1 MSSSKHNTTDHHDG
15 QPAASTTEKPGDKK
29 VEDVQDADL
38 TGLSEEEVHKRT
50 KEGRVNRATR
60 STGRTTWEIIRAN
73 VFTRINAML
82 GVLCVIVLATGSWI
96 NAAFGLLIIA
106 NSAVGIIQELRAK
119 RTLENLRILSE
130 ARPKVIRG
138 GEVKEI
144 DQHEIVE
151 GDLIRVGAGDEIVVD
166 GTLLQGSLSMDES
179 QLTGEAD
186 PVRHNPGDELFSGAF
201 VKHGSGI
208 FRADRVGGDSY
219 AARLAAEASDFSLTD
234 SVLMSG
240 INSILRV
247 ITWLLIPTGL
257 LTIFTQLT
265 RTDAPIRESIL
276 SMAAALVPMV
286 PEGLVLMTSIAF
298 AVGIVRLGK
307 YKALVNE
314 LVAIEGLA
322 RVDTMCTDKT
332 GTLTSN
338 EMELEAVLD
347 EDSKP
352 AGEETLTNLRR
363 LFASQSDL
371 NSTAEAIVQGLAEW
385 AEDGAEGAADPE
397 PFHGTEI
404 PFSSAYKFSGF
415 READGPTHVLGAP
428 DVLLD
433 EGTPAAEV
441 AAKAEADG
449 RRVLAFGRA
458 LGEVPEP
465 NEDGT
470 NVTTP
475 ELGDPVLIV
484 LRQKLRPDVAET
496 LEYFGD
502 EGVDVKIISGDNP
515 GSVAAVAKEATGKK
529 LRAVDAREIEDED
542 MEHAVLDAE
551 VFGRVRPEQKQAMVE
566 ALHAHGRTVAMTGD
580 GVNDVLA
587 LKKAD
592 IGVAMGSGA
601 PATRSVAQLVLLND
615 RFSSMPH
622 VIAEG
627 RRVIGNIE
635 RVANLFLTKTVY
647 SVVLAMVVAVAGVT
661 FPFQPIHVTITGWFT
676 IGIPAFIL
684 SLAPNT
690 ERPRDGFVRRVL
702 SLAIPGGAIVG
713 LGAVIMW
720 LVIYPGDGASVTEQR
735 QAGTAVLLALITMTL
750 WVLNIVARP
759 MNYWK
764 WALWFGCIGG
774 YLVLFLVP
782 PIREFVLLDT
792 GNTRL
797 MITGLVVGLCGAVV
811 IEFSQFLA
819 RRFLLQREEKEQKQD
834 AASNA

>member
-1 MSSSKHNTTDHHDG
+1 MSNTEQGTSEPNTSEHGSNEHG
-15 QPAASTTEKPGDKK
+15 AAEKPDLSGLTTAE
-29 VEDVQDADL
+29 VE
-38 TGLSEEEVHKRT
+38 ERT
-50 KEGRVNRATR
+50 RAGRTNKATR
-60 STGRTTWEIIRAN
+60 TTGRTTWEIIRAN

-119 RTLENLRILSE
+119 RTLENLKILSE
-130 ARPKVIRG
+130 SRPRVIRD
-138 GEVKEI
+138 GEEREVA
-144 DQHEIVE
+144 QHEIVE
-151 GDLIRVGAGDEIVVD
+151 GDLIRVGSGDEIVVD
-166 GTLLQGSLSMDES
+166 GPLLSGSLSMDES

-186 PVRHNPGDELFSGAF
+186 PVRHNPGDELLSGSF
-201 VKHGSGI
+201 VKHGSGV
-208 FRADRVGGDSY
+208 FRAEKVGGESY

-338 EMELEAVLD
+338 EMELEAVVD
-347 EDSKP
+347 EHGDD
-352 AGEETLTNLRR
+352 ARAETLRDLRR

-371 NSTAEAIVQGLAEW
+371 NNTAEAIVQGLNELAEHP
-385 AEDGAEGAADPE
+385 AEGEGSGAAAFSQPQSSQPQAFE
-397 PFHGTEI
+397 GSEI

-415 READGPTHVLGAP
+415 RVADGPTFVLGAP

-433 EGTPAAEV
+433 KGTPATDV

-458 LGEVPEP
+458 LDEVEDPD
-465 NEDGT
+465 EDGA
-470 NVTTP
+470 NVIVP

-496 LEYFGD
+496 LAYFEH

-515 GSVAAVAKEATGKK
+515 GSVAAVAKEATGEQ
-529 LRAVDAREIEDED
+529 LSSIDAREIAPED
-542 MEHAVLDAE
+542 MEHAVLDSE
-551 VFGRVRPEQKQAMVE
+551 VFGRVKPEQKQAMVE
-566 ALHAHGRTVAMTGD
+566 ALHTHGRTVAMTGD

-592 IGVAMGSGA
+592 IGVAMGSGSA
-601 PATRSVAQLVLLND
+601 ATRSVAQLVLLND

-713 LGAVIMW
+713 LGSVIMW
-720 LVIYPGDGASVTEQR
+720 LVIYPGDGASEIEQQ
-735 QAGTAVLLALITMTL
+735 QAGTAVLLALIIMGL

-759 MNYWK
+759 LNPWK
-764 WALWFGCIGG
+764 WALWSGCIGG
-774 YLVLFLVP
+774 YLVVFLIA
-782 PIREFVLLDT
+782 PIREIVLLDI

-797 MITGLVVGLCGAVV
+797 MIAGAVVGLCGAVV

-819 RRFLLQREEKEQKQD
+819 RRFLLHQD
-834 AASNA
+834 

>member
-1 MSSSKHNTTDHHDG
+1 MSSTEHGTREHGANEPSTN
-15 QPAASTTEKPGDKK
+15 QPGIAE
-29 VEDVQDADL
+29 QADL
-38 TGLSEEEVHKRT
+38 SGLTSAEVEERT
-50 KEGRVNRATR
+50 RAGRTNKATR
-60 STGRTTWEIIRAN
+60 TTGRTTWEIIRAN

-119 RTLENLRILSE
+119 RTLENLKILSE
-130 ARPKVIRG
+130 SRPRVIRD
-138 GEVKEI
+138 GEEREVA
-144 DQHEIVE
+144 QNEIVE
-151 GDLIRVGAGDEIVVD
+151 GDLIRVGSGDEIVVD
-166 GTLLQGSLSMDES
+166 GPLLSGSLSMDES

-186 PVRHNPGDELFSGAF
+186 PVRHNPGDELLSGSF
-201 VKHGSGI
+201 VKHGSGV
-208 FRADRVGGDSY
+208 FRAEKVGGESY

-338 EMELEAVLD
+338 EMELEAVVD
-347 EDSKP
+347 EHGEG
-352 AGEETLTNLRR
+352 AGAETLHDLRR

-371 NSTAEAIVQGLAEW
+371 NNTAEAIVQGLDEW
-385 AEDGAEGAADPE
+385 AERSAEEEGAEATDSSQPQSSQPHAFEGS
-397 PFHGTEI
+397 EI

-415 READGPTHVLGAP
+415 RVADGPTFVLGAP

-433 EGTPAAEV
+433 KGTPAANV
-441 AAKAEADG
+441 AAKEEADG

-458 LGEVPEP
+458 LDKVEDPD
-465 NEDGT
+465 EDGA

-496 LEYFGD
+496 LAYFEH

-515 GSVAAVAKEATGKK
+515 GSVAAVAKEATGEQ
-529 LRAVDAREIEDED
+529 LSSIDAREIAPED
-542 MEHAVLDAE
+542 MEQAVLESE
-551 VFGRVRPEQKQAMVE
+551 VFGRVKPEQKQAMVE

-592 IGVAMGSGA
+592 IGVAMGSGSA
-601 PATRSVAQLVLLND
+601 ATRSVAQLVLLND

-690 ERPRDGFVRRVL
+690 ERPKDGFVRRVL

-713 LGAVIMW
+713 LGSVIMW

-735 QAGTAVLLALITMTL
+735 QAGTAVLLALIIMGL

-759 MNYWK
+759 LKTWK

-774 YLVLFLVP
+774 YLVLFLIA
-782 PIREFVLLDT
+782 PIRELVLLDI

-797 MITGLVVGLCGAVV
+797 MITGAVVGLCGAVV

-819 RRFLLQREEKEQKQD
+819 RRFLLHQD
-834 AASNA
+834 

>member
-1 MSSSKHNTTDHHDG
+1 MSSTEHSTSEPRNTKHGSTKPRNTKHGT
-15 QPAASTTEKPGDKK
+15 AEKPDLSGLTTAE
-29 VEDVQDADL
+29 VE
-38 TGLSEEEVHKRT
+38 ERT
-50 KEGRVNRATR
+50 RAGRTNKATR
-60 STGRTTWEIIRAN
+60 TTGRTTWEIIRAN

-119 RTLENLRILSE
+119 RTLENLKILSE
-130 ARPKVIRG
+130 SRPRVIRD
-138 GEVKEI
+138 GEEREVA
-144 DQHEIVE
+144 QSEIVE
-151 GDLIRVGAGDEIVVD
+151 GDLIRVGSGDEIVVD
-166 GTLLQGSLSMDES
+166 GPLLSGSLSMDES

-186 PVRHNPGDELFSGAF
+186 PVRHNPGDELLSGSF
-201 VKHGSGI
+201 VKHGSGV
-208 FRADRVGGDSY
+208 FRAEKVGGESY

-338 EMELEAVLD
+338 EMELEAVVD
-347 EDSKP
+347 EHGDDAS
-352 AGEETLTNLRR
+352 AETLRDLRR

-371 NSTAEAIVQGLAEW
+371 NNTAEAIVQGLDEW
-385 AEDGAEGAADPE
+385 SAGEGEQEDVAAGSSQPQSSQPHAFEGS
-397 PFHGTEI
+397 EI

-415 READGPTHVLGAP
+415 RVADGPTFVLGAP

-433 EGTPAAEV
+433 EDTPAANV
-441 AAKAEADG
+441 AATEEADG

-458 LGEVPEP
+458 LDEVEDPD
-465 NEDGT
+465 EDGA

-496 LEYFGD
+496 LAYFEH

-515 GSVAAVAKEATGKK
+515 GSVAAVAKEATGEQ
-529 LRAVDAREIEDED
+529 LSSIDAREIAPED
-542 MEHAVLDAE
+542 MEREVLESE
-551 VFGRVRPEQKQAMVE
+551 VFGRVKPEQKQAMVE
-566 ALHAHGRTVAMTGD
+566 ALHTHGRTVAMTGD

-592 IGVAMGSGA
+592 IGVAMGSGSA
-601 PATRSVAQLVLLND
+601 ATRSVAQLVLLND

-713 LGAVIMW
+713 LGSVIMW
-720 LVIYPGDGASVTEQR
+720 LVIYPGDGASETQQR
-735 QAGTAVLLALITMTL
+735 QAGTAVLLALIIMGL

-759 MNYWK
+759 LKTWK

-774 YLVLFLVP
+774 YLVLFLVA
-782 PIREFVLLDT
+782 PIREIVLLDI

-797 MITGLVVGLCGAVV
+797 MITGAVVGLCGAVV

-819 RRFLLQREEKEQKQD
+819 RRFLLHQD
-834 AASNA
+834 

>member
-1 MSSSKHNTTDHHDG
+1 MSSTEQGTSEPNTSEHG
-15 QPAASTTEKPGDKK
+15 SNEYGAAEKPDLSGLTTAE
-29 VEDVQDADL
+29 VE
-38 TGLSEEEVHKRT
+38 ERT
-50 KEGRVNRATR
+50 RAGRTNKATR
-60 STGRTTWEIIRAN
+60 TTGRTTWEIIRAN

-119 RTLENLRILSE
+119 RTLENLKILSE
-130 ARPKVIRG
+130 SRPRVIRD
-138 GEVKEI
+138 GEEREVA
-144 DQHEIVE
+144 QHEIVE
-151 GDLIRVGAGDEIVVD
+151 GDLIRVGSGDEIVVD
-166 GTLLQGSLSMDES
+166 GPLLSGSLSMDES

-186 PVRHNPGDELFSGAF
+186 PVRHNPGDELLSGSF
-201 VKHGSGI
+201 VKHGSGV
-208 FRADRVGGDSY
+208 FRAEKVGGESY

-338 EMELEAVLD
+338 EMELEAVVD
-347 EDSKP
+347 EHGDD
-352 AGEETLTNLRR
+352 ARAETLRDLRR

-371 NSTAEAIVQGLAEW
+371 NNTAEAIVQGLNELAEHP
-385 AEDGAEGAADPE
+385 AEGEGSGAAAFSQPQSSQPQAFE
-397 PFHGTEI
+397 GSEI

-415 READGPTHVLGAP
+415 RVADGPTFVLGAP

-433 EGTPAAEV
+433 KGTPATDV

-458 LGEVPEP
+458 LDEVEDPD
-465 NEDGT
+465 EDGA
-470 NVTTP
+470 NVIVP

-496 LEYFGD
+496 LAYFEH

-515 GSVAAVAKEATGKK
+515 GSVAAVAKEATGEQ
-529 LRAVDAREIEDED
+529 LSSIDAREIAPED
-542 MEHAVLDAE
+542 MEHAVLDSE
-551 VFGRVRPEQKQAMVE
+551 VFGRVKPEQKQAMVE
-566 ALHAHGRTVAMTGD
+566 ALHTHGRTVAMTGD

-592 IGVAMGSGA
+592 IGVAMGSGSA
-601 PATRSVAQLVLLND
+601 ATRSVAQLVLLND

-713 LGAVIMW
+713 LGSVIMW
-720 LVIYPGDGASVTEQR
+720 LVIYPGDGASEIEQQ
-735 QAGTAVLLALITMTL
+735 QAGTAVLLALIIMGL

-759 MNYWK
+759 LNPWK

-774 YLVLFLVP
+774 YLVLFLIA
-782 PIREFVLLDT
+782 PIREIVLLDI

-797 MITGLVVGLCGAVV
+797 MIAGAVVGLCGAVV

-819 RRFLLQREEKEQKQD
+819 RRFLLHQD
-834 AASNA
+834 

>member
-1 MSSSKHNTTDHHDG
+1 MSSTEQGTSEPNTSEHGSNEHG
-15 QPAASTTEKPGDKK
+15 AAEKPDLSGLTTAE
-29 VEDVQDADL
+29 VE
-38 TGLSEEEVHKRT
+38 ERT
-50 KEGRVNRATR
+50 RAGRTNKATR
-60 STGRTTWEIIRAN
+60 TTGRTTWEIIRAN

-119 RTLENLRILSE
+119 RTLENLKILSE
-130 ARPKVIRG
+130 SRPRVIRD
-138 GEVKEI
+138 GEEREVA
-144 DQHEIVE
+144 QHEIVE
-151 GDLIRVGAGDEIVVD
+151 GDLIRVGSGDEIVVD
-166 GTLLQGSLSMDES
+166 GPLLSGSLSMDES

-186 PVRHNPGDELFSGAF
+186 PVRHNPGDELLSGSF
-201 VKHGSGI
+201 VKHGSGV
-208 FRADRVGGDSY
+208 FRAEKVGGESY

-338 EMELEAVLD
+338 EMELEAVVD
-347 EDSKP
+347 EHGDD
-352 AGEETLTNLRR
+352 ARAETLRDLRR

-371 NSTAEAIVQGLAEW
+371 NNTAEAIVQGLNELAEHP
-385 AEDGAEGAADPE
+385 AEGEGSGAAAFSQPQSSQPQAFE
-397 PFHGTEI
+397 GSEI

-415 READGPTHVLGAP
+415 RVADGPTFVLGAP

-433 EGTPAAEV
+433 TGTPAADV

-458 LGEVPEP
+458 LDEVEDPD
-465 NEDGT
+465 EDGA
-470 NVTTP
+470 NVIVP

-496 LEYFGD
+496 LAYFEH

-515 GSVAAVAKEATGKK
+515 GSVAAVAKEATGEQ
-529 LRAVDAREIEDED
+529 LSSIDAREIAPED
-542 MEHAVLDAE
+542 MEHAVLDSE
-551 VFGRVRPEQKQAMVE
+551 VFGRVKPEQKQAMVE
-566 ALHAHGRTVAMTGD
+566 ALHTHGRTVAMTGD

-592 IGVAMGSGA
+592 IGVAMGSGSA
-601 PATRSVAQLVLLND
+601 ATRSVAQLVLLND

-713 LGAVIMW
+713 LGSVIMW
-720 LVIYPGDGASVTEQR
+720 LVIYPGDGASEIEQQ
-735 QAGTAVLLALITMTL
+735 QAGTAVLLALIIMGL

-759 MNYWK
+759 LNPWK

-774 YLVLFLVP
+774 YLVVFLIA
-782 PIREFVLLDT
+782 PIREIVLLDI

-797 MITGLVVGLCGAVV
+797 MIAGAVVGLCGAVV

-819 RRFLLQREEKEQKQD
+819 RRFLLHQD
-834 AASNA
+834 

>member
-1 MSSSKHNTTDHHDG
+1 MSSTEHSTSEPRNTKHGSTKPRNTKHGT
-15 QPAASTTEKPGDKK
+15 AEKPDLSGLTTAE
-29 VEDVQDADL
+29 VE
-38 TGLSEEEVHKRT
+38 ERT
-50 KEGRVNRATR
+50 RAGRTNKATR
-60 STGRTTWEIIRAN
+60 TTGRTTWEIIRAN

-119 RTLENLRILSE
+119 RTLENLKILSE
-130 ARPKVIRG
+130 SRPRVIRD
-138 GEVKEI
+138 GEEREVA
-144 DQHEIVE
+144 QSEIVE
-151 GDLIRVGAGDEIVVD
+151 GDLIRVGSGDEIVVD
-166 GTLLQGSLSMDES
+166 GPLLSGSLSMDES

-186 PVRHNPGDELFSGAF
+186 PVRHNPGDELLSGSF
-201 VKHGSGI
+201 VKHGSGV
-208 FRADRVGGDSY
+208 FRAEKVGGESY

-338 EMELEAVLD
+338 EMELEAVVD
-347 EDSKP
+347 EHGDDAS
-352 AGEETLTNLRR
+352 AETLRDLRR

-371 NSTAEAIVQGLAEW
+371 NNTAEAIVQGLDEW
-385 AEDGAEGAADPE
+385 SAGEGEQEDVAAGSSQPQSSQPHAFEGS
-397 PFHGTEI
+397 EI

-415 READGPTHVLGAP
+415 RVADGPTFVLGAP

-433 EGTPAAEV
+433 QGTPAADV
-441 AAKAEADG
+441 AATEEADG

-458 LGEVPEP
+458 LDEVEDPD
-465 NEDGT
+465 EDGA

-496 LEYFGD
+496 LAYFEH

-515 GSVAAVAKEATGKK
+515 GSVAAVAKEATGEQ
-529 LRAVDAREIEDED
+529 LSSIDAREIAPEE
-542 MEHAVLDAE
+542 MEQAVLESE
-551 VFGRVRPEQKQAMVE
+551 VFGRVKPEQKQAMVE

-592 IGVAMGSGA
+592 IGVAMGSGSA
-601 PATRSVAQLVLLND
+601 ATRSVAQLVLLND

-690 ERPRDGFVRRVL
+690 ERPKDGFVRRVL

-713 LGAVIMW
+713 LGSVIMW

-735 QAGTAVLLALITMTL
+735 QAGTAVLLALIIMGL

-759 MNYWK
+759 MNPWK

-774 YLVLFLVP
+774 YLVLFLIA
-782 PIREFVLLDT
+782 PIREIVLLDI

-797 MITGLVVGLCGAVV
+797 MITGAVVGLCGAVV

-819 RRFLLQREEKEQKQD
+819 RRFLLHQD
-834 AASNA
+834 

>member
-1 MSSSKHNTTDHHDG
+1 MSSTEQGTSEPNTSEHGSNEHG
-15 QPAASTTEKPGDKK
+15 AAEKPDLSGLTTAE
-29 VEDVQDADL
+29 VE
-38 TGLSEEEVHKRT
+38 ERT
-50 KEGRVNRATR
+50 RAGRTNKATR
-60 STGRTTWEIIRAN
+60 TTGRTTWEIIRAN

-119 RTLENLRILSE
+119 RTLENLKILSE
-130 ARPKVIRG
+130 SRPRVIRD
-138 GEVKEI
+138 GEEREVA
-144 DQHEIVE
+144 QHEIVE
-151 GDLIRVGAGDEIVVD
+151 GDLIRVGSGDEIVVD
-166 GTLLQGSLSMDES
+166 GPLLSGSLSMDES

-186 PVRHNPGDELFSGAF
+186 PVRHNPGDELLSGSF
-201 VKHGSGI
+201 VKHGSGV
-208 FRADRVGGDSY
+208 FRAEKVGGESY

-338 EMELEAVLD
+338 EMELEAVVD
-347 EDSKP
+347 EHGDD
-352 AGEETLTNLRR
+352 ARAETLRDLRR

-371 NSTAEAIVQGLAEW
+371 NNTAEAIVQGLNELAEHP
-385 AEDGAEGAADPE
+385 AEGEGSGAAAFSQPQSSQPQAFE
-397 PFHGTEI
+397 GSEI

-415 READGPTHVLGAP
+415 RVADGPTFVLGAP

-433 EGTPAAEV
+433 KGTPATDV

-458 LGEVPEP
+458 LDEVEDPD
-465 NEDGT
+465 EDGA
-470 NVTTP
+470 NVIVP

-496 LEYFGD
+496 LAYFEH

-515 GSVAAVAKEATGKK
+515 GSVAAVAKEATGEQ
-529 LRAVDAREIEDED
+529 LSSIDAREIAPED
-542 MEHAVLDAE
+542 MEHAVLDSE
-551 VFGRVRPEQKQAMVE
+551 VFGRVKPEQKQAMVE
-566 ALHAHGRTVAMTGD
+566 ALHTHGRTVAMTGD

-592 IGVAMGSGA
+592 IGVAMGSGSA
-601 PATRSVAQLVLLND
+601 ATRSVAQLVLLND

-713 LGAVIMW
+713 LGSVIMW
-720 LVIYPGDGASVTEQR
+720 LVIYPGDGASEIEQQ
-735 QAGTAVLLALITMTL
+735 QAGTAVLLALIIMGL

-759 MNYWK
+759 LNPWK

-774 YLVLFLVP
+774 YLVLFLIA
-782 PIREFVLLDT
+782 PIREIVLLDI

-797 MITGLVVGLCGAVV
+797 MIAGAVVGLCGAVV

-819 RRFLLQREEKEQKQD
+819 RRFLLHQD
-834 AASNA
+834 

>member
-1 MSSSKHNTTDHHDG
+1 MSSTEHSTSEPSASEPRSTKHRT
-15 QPAASTTEKPGDKK
+15 AEKPDLSGLTTAE
-29 VEDVQDADL
+29 VE
-38 TGLSEEEVHKRT
+38 ERT
-50 KEGRVNRATR
+50 RAGRTNKATR
-60 STGRTTWEIIRAN
+60 TTGRTTWEIIRAN

-119 RTLENLRILSE
+119 RTLENLKILSE
-130 ARPKVIRG
+130 SRPRVIRD
-138 GEVKEI
+138 GEEREVA
-144 DQHEIVE
+144 QSEIVE
-151 GDLIRVGAGDEIVVD
+151 GDLIRVGSGDEIVVD
-166 GTLLQGSLSMDES
+166 GPLLSGSLSMDES

-186 PVRHNPGDELFSGAF
+186 PVRHNPGDELLSGSF
-201 VKHGSGI
+201 VKHGSGV
-208 FRADRVGGDSY
+208 FRAEKVGGESY

-322 RVDTMCTDKT
+322 RVNTMCTDKT

-338 EMELEAVLD
+338 EMELEAVVD
-347 EDSKP
+347 EHGGD
-352 AGEETLTNLRR
+352 ADAETLRDLRR

-371 NSTAEAIVQGLAEW
+371 NNTAEAIVQGLDEW
-385 AEDGAEGAADPE
+385 AERPAEEEGSEAADSSQPQSSQFQSSQPQAFE
-397 PFHGTEI
+397 GSEI

-415 READGPTHVLGAP
+415 RVADGPTFVLGAP

-433 EGTPAAEV
+433 KDTPAANV
-441 AAKAEADG
+441 AAKEEADG

-458 LGEVPEP
+458 LDEVEDPD
-465 NEDGT
+465 EDGA

-496 LEYFGD
+496 LAYFEH

-515 GSVAAVAKEATGKK
+515 GSVAAVAKEATGEQ
-529 LRAVDAREIEDED
+529 LSSIDAREIAPED
-542 MEHAVLDAE
+542 MEQAVLESE
-551 VFGRVRPEQKQAMVE
+551 VFGRVKPEQKQAMVE

-592 IGVAMGSGA
+592 IGVAMGSGSA
-601 PATRSVAQLVLLND
+601 ATRSVAQLVLLND

-713 LGAVIMW
+713 LGSVIMW

-735 QAGTAVLLALITMTL
+735 QAGTAVLLALIIMGL

-759 MNYWK
+759 MKTWK

-774 YLVLFLVP
+774 YLVLFLIA
-782 PIREFVLLDT
+782 PIREIVLLDI

-797 MITGLVVGLCGAVV
+797 MITGAVVGLCGAVV

-819 RRFLLQREEKEQKQD
+819 RRFLLRQD
-834 AASNA
+834 

>member
-1 MSSSKHNTTDHHDG
+1 MSSTEQGTSEPNTSEHG
-15 QPAASTTEKPGDKK
+15 SNEYGAAEKPDLSGLTTAE
-29 VEDVQDADL
+29 VE
-38 TGLSEEEVHKRT
+38 ERT
-50 KEGRVNRATR
+50 RAGRTNKATR
-60 STGRTTWEIIRAN
+60 TTGRTTWEIIRAN

-119 RTLENLRILSE
+119 RTLENLKILSE
-130 ARPKVIRG
+130 SRPRVIRD
-138 GEVKEI
+138 GEEREVA
-144 DQHEIVE
+144 QHEIVE
-151 GDLIRVGAGDEIVVD
+151 GDLIRVGSGDEIVVD
-166 GTLLQGSLSMDES
+166 GPLLSGSLSMDES

-186 PVRHNPGDELFSGAF
+186 PVRHNPGDELLSGSF
-201 VKHGSGI
+201 VKHGSGV
-208 FRADRVGGDSY
+208 FRAEKVGGESY

-338 EMELEAVLD
+338 EMELEAVVD
-347 EDSKP
+347 EHGDD
-352 AGEETLTNLRR
+352 ARAETLRDLRR

-371 NSTAEAIVQGLAEW
+371 NNTAEAIVQGLNELAEHP
-385 AEDGAEGAADPE
+385 AEGEGSGAAAFSQPQSSQPQAFE
-397 PFHGTEI
+397 GSEI

-415 READGPTHVLGAP
+415 RVADGPTFVLGAP

-433 EGTPAAEV
+433 KGTPATDV

-458 LGEVPEP
+458 LDEVEDPD
-465 NEDGT
+465 EDGA
-470 NVTTP
+470 NVIVP

-496 LEYFGD
+496 LAYFEH

-515 GSVAAVAKEATGKK
+515 GSVAAVAKEATGEQ
-529 LRAVDAREIEDED
+529 LSSIDAREIAPED
-542 MEHAVLDAE
+542 MEHAVLDSE
-551 VFGRVRPEQKQAMVE
+551 VFGRVKPEQKQAMVE

-592 IGVAMGSGA
+592 IGVAMGSGSA
-601 PATRSVAQLVLLND
+601 ATRSVAQLVLLND

-713 LGAVIMW
+713 LGSVIMW
-720 LVIYPGDGASVTEQR
+720 LVIYPGDGASEIEQQ
-735 QAGTAVLLALITMTL
+735 QAGTAVLLALIIMGL

-759 MNYWK
+759 LNPWK

-774 YLVLFLVP
+774 YLVLFLIA
-782 PIREFVLLDT
+782 PIREIVLLDI

-797 MITGLVVGLCGAVV
+797 MIAGAVVGLCGAVV

-819 RRFLLQREEKEQKQD
+819 RRFLLHQD
-834 AASNA
+834 

>member
-1 MSSSKHNTTDHHDG
+1 MSSSEHGTTKPNSTKHGSIEHGTVAPGTAKQPDLRGLTT
-15 QPAASTTEKPGDKK
+15 A
-29 VEDVQDADL
+29 
-38 TGLSEEEVHKRT
+38 EVAERT
-50 KEGRVNRATR
+50 RAGKTNKATR
-60 STGRTTWEIIRAN
+60 TTGRTTWEIIRAN

-119 RTLENLRILSE
+119 RTLENLKILSE
-130 ARPKVIRG
+130 SRPRVIRD
-138 GEVKEI
+138 GEEREVA
-144 DQHEIVE
+144 QSEIVE
-151 GDLIRVGAGDEIVVD
+151 GDLIRVGSGDEIVVD
-166 GTLLQGSLSMDES
+166 GPLLSGSLSMDES

-186 PVRHNPGDELFSGAF
+186 PVRHNPGDELLSGSF
-201 VKHGSGI
+201 VKHGSGV
-208 FRADRVGGDSY
+208 FRAEKVGGESY

-240 INSILRV
+240 INTILRV

-338 EMELEAVLD
+338 EMELEAVVD
-347 EDSKP
+347 EHGGDAS
-352 AGEETLTNLRR
+352 AETLRDLRR

-371 NSTAEAIVQGLAEW
+371 NNTAEAIVQGLDEW
-385 AEDGAEGAADPE
+385 SAGEDEQEDVAAGSSQSQAFEGS
-397 PFHGTEI
+397 EI

-415 READGPTHVLGAP
+415 RVADGPTFVLGAP
-428 DVLLD
+428 DVLLGK
-433 EGTPAAEV
+433 GTPAADV
-441 AAKAEADG
+441 AAKEEADG

-458 LGEVPEP
+458 LEEVEDPD
-465 NEDGT
+465 EDGA
-470 NVTTP
+470 NVTVP

-496 LEYFGD
+496 LAYFEH

-515 GSVAAVAKEATGKK
+515 GSVAAVAKEATGEQMSSI
-529 LRAVDAREIEDED
+529 DAREIAPED
-542 MEHAVLDAE
+542 MEREVLESE
-551 VFGRVRPEQKQAMVE
+551 VFGRVKPEQKQAMVE
-566 ALHAHGRTVAMTGD
+566 ALHTHGRTVAMTGD

-592 IGVAMGSGA
+592 IGVAMGSGSA
-601 PATRSVAQLVLLND
+601 ATRSVAQLVLLND

-713 LGAVIMW
+713 LGSVIMW
-720 LVIYPGDGASVTEQR
+720 LVIYPGDGASETQQR
-735 QAGTAVLLALITMTL
+735 QAGTAVLLALIIMGL

-759 MNYWK
+759 LKTWK

-774 YLVLFLVP
+774 YLVLFLVA
-782 PIREFVLLDT
+782 PIREIVLLDI

-797 MITGLVVGLCGAVV
+797 MITGAVVGLCGAVV

-819 RRFLLQREEKEQKQD
+819 RRFLLHQD
-834 AASNA
+834 

>member
-1 MSSSKHNTTDHHDG
+1 MSSTEHSTSEPRSTKHGT
-15 QPAASTTEKPGDKK
+15 AEKPDLSGLTTAE
-29 VEDVQDADL
+29 VE
-38 TGLSEEEVHKRT
+38 ERT
-50 KEGRVNRATR
+50 RAGRTNKATR
-60 STGRTTWEIIRAN
+60 TTGRTTWEIIRAN

-119 RTLENLRILSE
+119 RTLENLKILSE
-130 ARPKVIRG
+130 SRPRVIRD
-138 GEVKEI
+138 GEEREVA
-144 DQHEIVE
+144 QSEIVE
-151 GDLIRVGAGDEIVVD
+151 GDLIRVGSGDEIVVD
-166 GTLLQGSLSMDES
+166 GPLLSGSLSMDES

-186 PVRHNPGDELFSGAF
+186 PVRHNPGDELLSGSF
-201 VKHGSGI
+201 VKHGSGV
-208 FRADRVGGDSY
+208 FRAEKVGGESY

-338 EMELEAVLD
+338 EMELEAVVD
-347 EDSKP
+347 EHGGD
-352 AGEETLTNLRR
+352 ADAETLRDLRR
-363 LFASQSDL
+363 LFTSQLDL
-371 NSTAEAIVQGLAEW
+371 NNTAEAIVQGLDEW
-385 AEDGAEGAADPE
+385 AERPAESEASQPQSSQFQSSQPQAFEGS
-397 PFHGTEI
+397 EI

-415 READGPTHVLGAP
+415 RVADGPTFVLGAP
-428 DVLLD
+428 DVLLGK
-433 EGTPAAEV
+433 GTPAADV
-441 AAKAEADG
+441 AAKEEADG

-458 LGEVPEP
+458 LDEVEDPD
-465 NEDGT
+465 EDGAT
-470 NVTTP
+470 VTTP

-496 LEYFGD
+496 LAYFEH

-515 GSVAAVAKEATGKK
+515 GSVAAVAKEATGEQ
-529 LRAVDAREIEDED
+529 LSSIDAREIAPED
-542 MEHAVLDAE
+542 MEQAVLDSE
-551 VFGRVRPEQKQAMVE
+551 VFGRVKPEQKQAMVE

-592 IGVAMGSGA
+592 IGVAMGSGSA
-601 PATRSVAQLVLLND
+601 ATRSVAQLVLLND

-713 LGAVIMW
+713 LGSVIMW

-735 QAGTAVLLALITMTL
+735 QAGTAVLLALIIMGL

-759 MNYWK
+759 MKTWK

-774 YLVLFLVP
+774 YLVLFLIA
-782 PIREFVLLDT
+782 PIREIVLLDI

-797 MITGLVVGLCGAVV
+797 MITGAVVGLCGAVV

-819 RRFLLQREEKEQKQD
+819 RRFLLHQD
-834 AASNA
+834 

>member
-1 MSSSKHNTTDHHDG
+1 MSSTEHSTSEPRSTKHGSIEHGTVAPGT
-15 QPAASTTEKPGDKK
+15 AEKP
-29 VEDVQDADL
+29 DL
-38 TGLSEEEVHKRT
+38 RGLTTAEVAKRT
-50 KEGRVNRATR
+50 RAGRTNKATR
-60 STGRTTWEIIRAN
+60 TTGRTTWEIIRAN

-119 RTLENLRILSE
+119 RTLENLKILSE
-130 ARPKVIRG
+130 SRPRVIRD
-138 GEVKEI
+138 GEEREVA
-144 DQHEIVE
+144 QSEIVE
-151 GDLIRVGAGDEIVVD
+151 GDLIRVGSGDEIVVD
-166 GTLLQGSLSMDES
+166 GPLLSGSLSMDES

-186 PVRHNPGDELFSGAF
+186 PVRHNPGDELLSGSF
-201 VKHGSGI
+201 VKHGSGV
-208 FRADRVGGDSY
+208 FRAEKVGGESY

-338 EMELEAVLD
+338 EMELEAVVD
-347 EDSKP
+347 EHGGDAS
-352 AGEETLTNLRR
+352 AETLRDLRR

-371 NSTAEAIVQGLAEW
+371 NNTAEAIVQGLDEW
-385 AEDGAEGAADPE
+385 AERAAEEEGSEAADSSQPQSSQPHAFE
-397 PFHGTEI
+397 GSEI
-404 PFSSAYKFSGF
+404 PFSSAYRFSGF
-415 READGPTHVLGAP
+415 RVADGPTFVLGAP
-428 DVLLD
+428 DVLLGK
-433 EGTPAAEV
+433 GTPAADV
-441 AAKAEADG
+441 AAKKEADG

-458 LGEVPEP
+458 LDEVEDPD
-465 NEDGT
+465 EDGA

-496 LEYFGD
+496 LGYFEH

-515 GSVAAVAKEATGKK
+515 GSVAAVAKEATGEQ
-529 LRAVDAREIEDED
+529 LSSIDAREIAPEE
-542 MEHAVLDAE
+542 MEQAVLDSE
-551 VFGRVRPEQKQAMVE
+551 VFGRVKPEQKQAMVE

-592 IGVAMGSGA
+592 IGVAMGSGSA
-601 PATRSVAQLVLLND
+601 ATRSVAQLVLLND

-690 ERPRDGFVRRVL
+690 ERPKDGFVRRVL

-713 LGAVIMW
+713 LGSVIMW

-735 QAGTAVLLALITMTL
+735 QAGTAVLLALIIMGL

-759 MNYWK
+759 MKTWK

-774 YLVLFLVP
+774 YLVLFLIA
-782 PIREFVLLDT
+782 PIREIVLLDI

-797 MITGLVVGLCGAVV
+797 MITGAVVGLCGAVV

-819 RRFLLQREEKEQKQD
+819 RRFLLHQD
-834 AASNA
+834 

>member
-1 MSSSKHNTTDHHDG
+1 MSSTEQGTSEPNTSEHGSNEHG
-15 QPAASTTEKPGDKK
+15 AAEKPDLSGLTTAE
-29 VEDVQDADL
+29 VE
-38 TGLSEEEVHKRT
+38 ERT
-50 KEGRVNRATR
+50 RAGRTNKATR
-60 STGRTTWEIIRAN
+60 TTGRTTWEIIRAN

-119 RTLENLRILSE
+119 RTLENLKILSE
-130 ARPKVIRG
+130 SRPRVIRD
-138 GEVKEI
+138 GEEREVA
-144 DQHEIVE
+144 QHEIVE
-151 GDLIRVGAGDEIVVD
+151 GDLIRVGSGDEIVVD
-166 GTLLQGSLSMDES
+166 GPLLSGSLSMDES

-186 PVRHNPGDELFSGAF
+186 PVRHNPGDELLSGSF
-201 VKHGSGI
+201 VKHGSGV
-208 FRADRVGGDSY
+208 FRAEKVGGESY

-338 EMELEAVLD
+338 EMELEAVVD
-347 EDSKP
+347 EHGDD
-352 AGEETLTNLRR
+352 ARAETLRDLRR

-371 NSTAEAIVQGLAEW
+371 NNTAEAIVQGLNELAEHP
-385 AEDGAEGAADPE
+385 AEGEGSGAAAFSQPQSSQPQAFE
-397 PFHGTEI
+397 GSEI

-415 READGPTHVLGAP
+415 RVADGPTFVLGAP

-433 EGTPAAEV
+433 TGTPAADV

-458 LGEVPEP
+458 LDEVEDPD
-465 NEDGT
+465 EDGA
-470 NVTTP
+470 NVIVP

-496 LEYFGD
+496 LAYFEH

-515 GSVAAVAKEATGKK
+515 GSVAAVAKEATGEQ
-529 LRAVDAREIEDED
+529 LSSIDAREIAPED
-542 MEHAVLDAE
+542 MEHAVLDSE
-551 VFGRVRPEQKQAMVE
+551 VFGRVKPEQKQAMVE
-566 ALHAHGRTVAMTGD
+566 ALHTHGRTVAMTGD

-592 IGVAMGSGA
+592 IGVAMGSGSA
-601 PATRSVAQLVLLND
+601 ATRSVAQLVLLND

-713 LGAVIMW
+713 LGSVIMW
-720 LVIYPGDGASVTEQR
+720 LVIYPGDGASEIEQQ
-735 QAGTAVLLALITMTL
+735 QAGTAVLLALIIMGL

-759 MNYWK
+759 LNPWK

-774 YLVLFLVP
+774 YLVLFLIA
-782 PIREFVLLDT
+782 PIREIVLLDI

-797 MITGLVVGLCGAVV
+797 MIAGAVVGLCGAVV

-819 RRFLLQREEKEQKQD
+819 RRFLLHQD
-834 AASNA
+834 

>member
-1 MSSSKHNTTDHHDG
+1 MSSTEHSTSEHGSTKHGT
-15 QPAASTTEKPGDKK
+15 AEKPDLSGLTSAE
-29 VEDVQDADL
+29 VE
-38 TGLSEEEVHKRT
+38 ERT
-50 KEGRVNRATR
+50 RAGRTNKATR
-60 STGRTTWEIIRAN
+60 TTGRTTWEIIRAN

-119 RTLENLRILSE
+119 RTLENLKILSE
-130 ARPKVIRG
+130 SRPRVIRD
-138 GEVKEI
+138 GEEKEVA
-144 DQHEIVE
+144 QSEIVE
-151 GDLIRVGAGDEIVVD
+151 GDLIRVGSGDEIVVD
-166 GTLLQGSLSMDES
+166 GPLLSGSLSMDES

-186 PVRHNPGDELFSGAF
+186 PVRHNPGDELLSGSF
-201 VKHGSGI
+201 VKHGSGV
-208 FRADRVGGDSY
+208 FRAEKVGGESY

-338 EMELEAVLD
+338 EMELEAVVD
-347 EDSKP
+347 EHGGDAS
-352 AGEETLTNLRR
+352 AETLRDLRR

-371 NSTAEAIVQGLAEW
+371 NNTAEAIVQGLDEW
-385 AEDGAEGAADPE
+385 AERPAEEEGSEAAGSFQPQSSQPHAFE
-397 PFHGTEI
+397 GSEI

-415 READGPTHVLGAP
+415 RVTDGPTFVLGAP

-433 EGTPAAEV
+433 QGTPAANV
-441 AAKAEADG
+441 AATEEADG

-458 LGEVPEP
+458 LDEVEDPD
-465 NEDGT
+465 EDGA
-470 NVTTP
+470 NVTVP

-496 LEYFGD
+496 LAYFEH

-515 GSVAAVAKEATGKK
+515 GSVAAVAKEATGEQ
-529 LRAVDAREIEDED
+529 LSSIDAREIAPEE
-542 MEHAVLDAE
+542 MEQAVLDSE
-551 VFGRVRPEQKQAMVE
+551 VFGRVKPEQKQAMVE

-592 IGVAMGSGA
+592 IGVAMGSGSA
-601 PATRSVAQLVLLND
+601 ATRSVAQLVLLND

-690 ERPRDGFVRRVL
+690 ERPKDGFVRRVL

-713 LGAVIMW
+713 LGSVIMW

-735 QAGTAVLLALITMTL
+735 QAGTAVLLALIIMGL

-759 MNYWK
+759 MKTWK

-774 YLVLFLVP
+774 YLVLFLIA
-782 PIREFVLLDT
+782 PIREIVLLDI

-797 MITGLVVGLCGAVV
+797 MITGAVVGLCGAVV

-819 RRFLLQREEKEQKQD
+819 RRFLLHQD
-834 AASNA
+834 

>member
-1 MSSSKHNTTDHHDG
+1 MSSTEQGTSEPNTSEHGSNEHG
-15 QPAASTTEKPGDKK
+15 AAEKPDLSGLTTAE
-29 VEDVQDADL
+29 VE
-38 TGLSEEEVHKRT
+38 ERT
-50 KEGRVNRATR
+50 RAGRTNKATR
-60 STGRTTWEIIRAN
+60 TTGRTTWEIIRAN

-119 RTLENLRILSE
+119 RTLENLKILSE
-130 ARPKVIRG
+130 SRPRVIRD
-138 GEVKEI
+138 GEEREVA
-144 DQHEIVE
+144 QHEIVE
-151 GDLIRVGAGDEIVVD
+151 GDLIRVGSGDEIVVD
-166 GTLLQGSLSMDES
+166 GPLLSGSLSMDES

-186 PVRHNPGDELFSGAF
+186 PVRHNPGDELLSGSFA
-201 VKHGSGI
+201 KHGSGV
-208 FRADRVGGDSY
+208 FRAEKVGGESY

-338 EMELEAVLD
+338 EMELEAVVD
-347 EDSKP
+347 EHGDD
-352 AGEETLTNLRR
+352 ARAETLRDLRR

-371 NSTAEAIVQGLAEW
+371 NNTAEAIVQGLNELV
-385 AEDGAEGAADPE
+385 EHPAEGEGSGAAAFSQPQSSQPQAFE
-397 PFHGTEI
+397 GSEI

-415 READGPTHVLGAP
+415 RVADGPTFVLGAP

-433 EGTPAAEV
+433 TGTPAADV

-458 LGEVPEP
+458 LDEVEDPD
-465 NEDGT
+465 EDGA
-470 NVTTP
+470 NVIVP

-496 LEYFGD
+496 LAYFEH

-515 GSVAAVAKEATGKK
+515 GSVAAVAKEATG
-529 LRAVDAREIEDED
+529 E
-542 MEHAVLDAE
+542 
-551 VFGRVRPEQKQAMVE
+551 
-566 ALHAHGRTVAMTGD
+566 
-580 GVNDVLA
+580 
-587 LKKAD
+587 
-592 IGVAMGSGA
+592 
-601 PATRSVAQLVLLND
+601 
-615 RFSSMPH
+615 
-622 VIAEG
+622 
-627 RRVIGNIE
+627 
-635 RVANLFLTKTVY
+635 
-647 SVVLAMVVAVAGVT
+647 
-661 FPFQPIHVTITGWFT
+661 
-676 IGIPAFIL
+676 
-684 SLAPNT
+684 
-690 ERPRDGFVRRVL
+690 
-702 SLAIPGGAIVG
+702 
-713 LGAVIMW
+713 
-720 LVIYPGDGASVTEQR
+720 
-735 QAGTAVLLALITMTL
+735 
-750 WVLNIVARP
+750 
-759 MNYWK
+759 
-764 WALWFGCIGG
+764 
-774 YLVLFLVP
+774 
-782 PIREFVLLDT
+782 
-792 GNTRL
+792 
-797 MITGLVVGLCGAVV
+797 
-811 IEFSQFLA
+811 
-819 RRFLLQREEKEQKQD
+819 
-834 AASNA
+834 

>member
-1 MSSSKHNTTDHHDG
+1 MSSTEQGTSEPNTSEHGSNEHG
-15 QPAASTTEKPGDKK
+15 AAEKPDLSGLTTAE
-29 VEDVQDADL
+29 VE
-38 TGLSEEEVHKRT
+38 ERT
-50 KEGRVNRATR
+50 RAGRTNKATR
-60 STGRTTWEIIRAN
+60 TTGRTTWEIIRAN

-119 RTLENLRILSE
+119 RTLENLKILSE
-130 ARPKVIRG
+130 SRPRVIRD
-138 GEVKEI
+138 GEEREVA
-144 DQHEIVE
+144 QHEIVE
-151 GDLIRVGAGDEIVVD
+151 GDLIRVGSGDEIVVD
-166 GTLLQGSLSMDES
+166 GPLLSGSLSMDES

-186 PVRHNPGDELFSGAF
+186 PVRHNPGDELLSGSF
-201 VKHGSGI
+201 VKHGSGV
-208 FRADRVGGDSY
+208 FRAEKVGGESY

-338 EMELEAVLD
+338 EMELEAVVD
-347 EDSKP
+347 EHGDD
-352 AGEETLTNLRR
+352 ARAETLRDLRR

-371 NSTAEAIVQGLAEW
+371 NNTAEAIVQGLNELAEHP
-385 AEDGAEGAADPE
+385 AEGEGSGAAAFSQPQSSQPQAFE
-397 PFHGTEI
+397 GSEI

-415 READGPTHVLGAP
+415 RVADGPTFVLGAP

-433 EGTPAAEV
+433 KGTPATDV

-458 LGEVPEP
+458 LDEVEDPD
-465 NEDGT
+465 EDGA
-470 NVTTP
+470 NVIVP

-496 LEYFGD
+496 LAYFEH

-515 GSVAAVAKEATGKK
+515 GSVAAVAKEATGEQ
-529 LRAVDAREIEDED
+529 LSSIDAREIAPED
-542 MEHAVLDAE
+542 MEHAVLDSE
-551 VFGRVRPEQKQAMVE
+551 VFGRVKPEQKQAMVE

-592 IGVAMGSGA
+592 IGVAMGSGSA
-601 PATRSVAQLVLLND
+601 ATRSVAQLVLLND

-713 LGAVIMW
+713 LGSVIMW
-720 LVIYPGDGASVTEQR
+720 LVIYPGDGASEIEQQ
-735 QAGTAVLLALITMTL
+735 QAGTAVLLALIIMGL

-759 MNYWK
+759 LNPWK

-774 YLVLFLVP
+774 YLVLFLIA
-782 PIREFVLLDT
+782 PIREIVLLDI

-797 MITGLVVGLCGAVV
+797 MIAGAVVGLCGAVV

-819 RRFLLQREEKEQKQD
+819 RRFLLHQD
-834 AASNA
+834 

>member
-1 MSSSKHNTTDHHDG
+1 MSSTEHSTSEHGSTSEYSTSEPRSTKHGT
-15 QPAASTTEKPGDKK
+15 AEKPDLSGLTTAE
-29 VEDVQDADL
+29 VEEHTRA
-38 TGLSEEEVHKRT
+38 GRT
-50 KEGRVNRATR
+50 NKATR
-60 STGRTTWEIIRAN
+60 TTGRTTWEIIRAN

-119 RTLENLRILSE
+119 RTLENLKILSE
-130 ARPKVIRG
+130 SRPRVIRD
-138 GEVKEI
+138 GEEREVA
-144 DQHEIVE
+144 QSEIVE
-151 GDLIRVGAGDEIVVD
+151 GDLIRVGSGDEIVVD
-166 GTLLQGSLSMDES
+166 GPLLSGSLSMDES

-186 PVRHNPGDELFSGAF
+186 PVRHNPGDELLSGSF
-201 VKHGSGI
+201 VKHGSGV
-208 FRADRVGGDSY
+208 FRAEKVGGESY

-338 EMELEAVLD
+338 EMELEAVVD
-347 EDSKP
+347 EHGDDAS
-352 AGEETLTNLRR
+352 AETLRDLRR

-371 NSTAEAIVQGLAEW
+371 NNTAEAIVQGLDEW
-385 AEDGAEGAADPE
+385 SAGEGEQEDVAAGSSQPQSSQPHAFEGS
-397 PFHGTEI
+397 EI

-415 READGPTHVLGAP
+415 RVADGPTFVLGAP

-433 EGTPAAEV
+433 QGTPAANV
-441 AAKAEADG
+441 AAKEEADG

-458 LGEVPEP
+458 LDEVEDPD
-465 NEDGT
+465 EDGA

-496 LEYFGD
+496 LAYFEH

-515 GSVAAVAKEATGKK
+515 GSVAAVAKEATGEQ
-529 LRAVDAREIEDED
+529 LSSIDAREIAPEE
-542 MEHAVLDAE
+542 MEQAVLESE
-551 VFGRVRPEQKQAMVE
+551 VFGRVKPEQKQAMVE

-592 IGVAMGSGA
+592 IGVAMGSGSA
-601 PATRSVAQLVLLND
+601 ATRSVAQLVLLND

-690 ERPRDGFVRRVL
+690 ERPKDGFVRRVL

-713 LGAVIMW
+713 LGSVIMW

-735 QAGTAVLLALITMTL
+735 QAGTAVLLALIIMGL

-759 MNYWK
+759 MKTWK

-774 YLVLFLVP
+774 YLVLFLIA
-782 PIREFVLLDT
+782 PIREIVLLDI

-797 MITGLVVGLCGAVV
+797 MITGAVVGLCGAVV

-819 RRFLLQREEKEQKQD
+819 RRFLLHQD
-834 AASNA
+834 